1 MVLHAISVSAWYGTK
16 CVPVYNCTAKRLLC
30 ASKQWKGM
38 NDGYYH
44 SPLPHKGGRPLERGH
59 DQDRLRKQIMS
70 FRHSVRG
77 QV

>member
-1 MVLHAISVSAWYGTK
+1 MVPKYCLTSSCAIILKALFNKVSTVNFLSCMGIHAISVF
-16 CVPVYNCTAKRLLC
+16 
-30 ASKQWKGM
+30 
-38 NDGYYH
+38 
-44 SPLPHKGGRPLERGH
+44 HKGGRPLERGH